1 MAETDGAPEFPLA
14 EFIGAKKQMHPNS
27 LANLRPPWAPGESGN
42 RWGTAADGTGSKD
55 HAIKAHLRA
64 KLEQRSGKRTWA
76 QRVVDGWVE
85 AAARGDAAAR
95 RDILERLYPVE
106 KEGGEGRQILTG
118 IKLELSEGKTTATL
132 IAALDAQNAV
142 PLLGSSSTQGRIEA
156 ECPADS
162 AATTPTGLAPGADQL
177 PAGQDSATAERAA
190 TSPTS
195 APNGPGASSD

>member
-1 MAETDGAPEFPLA
+1 MLDADGATDLPLA

-106 KEGGEGRQILTG
+106 KDAGADRPLLTG
-118 IKLELSEGKTTATL
+118 IKLELSAGKASAT
-132 IAALDAQNAV
+132 IIQAVEAQNGV
-142 PLLGSSSTQGRIEA
+142 SLLGSSSTQGRIEA